1 MESETPPS
9 AGFYNL
15 LGWFETNKNRVA
27 MLVVGLLV
35 AGTVVGFFVWRSS
48 QRAIEAEEA
57 LSAVKMASSPTE
69 PAGVGTADALVKV
82 AQEYAG
88 TPAAAKALLRA
99 GTAYFSEG
107 NYVKAQEQFNSYIEK
122 HGETPWVSQAV
133 FGQAAALD
141 AQNKAPEAITKY
153 NDFLRSFANDP
164 SGDQARLNLARLYE
178 QTQQPALALE
188 VLNKITGVQPGSY
201 SPAGAEA
208 EEKKKALLAKNPALA
223 PAPVAVTP
231 TAPNML
237 LMTNLVRASNSV
249 MRITNAA
256 PKLLQAPSQ
265 PVPVK

>member
-1 MESETPPS
+1 
-9 AGFYNL
+9 
-15 LGWFETNKNRVA
+15 
-27 MLVVGLLV
+27 MLVAGLLV
-35 AGTVVGFFVWRSS
+35 AGTVVGFFVWRSG

-57 LSAVKMASSPTE
+57 LSAVKMQSTPGEA
-69 PAGVGTADALVKV
+69 AGVGAADALVKV

-107 NYVKAQEQFNSYIEK
+107 NYARAQEQFNSYIEK
-122 HGETPWVSQAV
+122 HGDTPWVSQAV

-153 NDFLRSFANDP
+153 NDFLRSFPNDP
-164 SGDQARLNLARLYE
+164 SVDQARLNLARIYG

-188 VLNKITGVQPGSY
+188 TLNKITGAQPGSY

-208 EEKKKALLAKNPALA
+208 EEKKRELLAKNPALA
-223 PAPVAVTP
+223 PAPAPMTP
-231 TAPNML
+231 NTPNML
-237 LMTNLVRASNSV
+237 MMTNMVRASNAV
-249 MRITNAA
+249 MRMTNAV
-256 PKLLQAPSQ
+256 PKILQAPSQ